1 MTTTVFG
8 ARASLLLQSPNPER
22 QSTNFFV
29 RLLQKYDR
37 NKELFA
43 MLESQPLIQTVREQ
57 YAR

>member
-1 MTTTVFG
+1 MTTTVFA
-8 ARASLLLQSPNPER
+8 ARASLLLQSPNPEC

-37 NKELFA
+37 NKEVFA

-57 YAR
+57 YGR